1 MMELSDSTWLFLA
14 LIPIALM
21 GLARLSALL
30 NSNIAFLFL
39 FSSVA
44 FMTATMIF
52 FPFLAYF
59 PRSSIA
65 LFAINWALW
74 ALVLFAL
81 SVVWVVTILSFKN
94 R

>member
-1 MMELSDSTWLFLA
+1 MELSDSTWLVLA

-21 GLARLSALL
+21 GVARLFALF
-30 NSNIAFLFL
+30 NSDLAFLFL
-39 FSSVA
+39 FSSVTY
-44 FMTATMIF
+44 MTATIIL

-65 LFAINWALW
+65 PFAMNWALW

-81 SVVWVVTILSFKN
+81 SVVWVVTILSFEN